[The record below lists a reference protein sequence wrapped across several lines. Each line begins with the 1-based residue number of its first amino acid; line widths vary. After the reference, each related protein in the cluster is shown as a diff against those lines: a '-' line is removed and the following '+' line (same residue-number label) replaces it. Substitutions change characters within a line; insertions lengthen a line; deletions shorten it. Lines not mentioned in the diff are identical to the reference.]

1 MRIIGGKFGGRR
13 FNPPVSKW
21 PTRPTTDYARESLFN
36 ILANSVDLESSK
48 VLDLFGGTG
57 GHSFECISRGCR
69 DVTYVDNHAGCV
81 QFVSATADVLGVTS
95 CITVRKTDVFKFLE
109 QDHSSFDYIF
119 ADPPF
124 NHPKLAMLPA
134 LILNGNCLTA
144 DGLFVLEHDASHQ
157 FGNLPGFVQSRR
169 YGHVWFT
176 FFSVN
181 NKQVYP

>member
-36 ILANSVDLESSK
+36 ILNNTIYLESSR

-69 DVTYVDNHAGCV
+69 DVTYVDNHPGCAH
-81 QFVSATADVLGVTS
+81 FVSSTAETLGIS
-95 CITVRKTDVFKFLE
+95 ACITVKKMDVFKFLDQNHE
-109 QDHSSFDYIF
+109 HFDYIF

-124 NHPKLAMLPA
+124 NHPKLTMLPD
-134 LILNGNCLTA
+134 LMLKGNHLAET
-144 DGLFVLEHDASHQ
+144 GLFVLEHDASNQ
-157 FGNLPGFVQSRR
+157 FQHHPGYRESRR

-176 FFSVN
+176 FFVKPGN
-181 NKQVYP
+181 T